1 LQQVNKACSKSIK
14 PAADQQEDLKQINSK
29 TCRKSKTKHSGSQ
42 HQVSIKSASSQHQVS
57 IKSASSQHQASIK
70 PASSQLQANLKS
82 ANRSNSTTN

>member
-1 LQQVNKACSKSIK
+1 MEFNNQACSKSIK
-14 PAADQQEDLKQINSK
+14 LAADQQEDLKQINSK
-29 TCRKSKTKHSGSQ
+29 TCRKSKTKHS
-42 HQVSIKSASSQHQVS
+42 ASQHQVS